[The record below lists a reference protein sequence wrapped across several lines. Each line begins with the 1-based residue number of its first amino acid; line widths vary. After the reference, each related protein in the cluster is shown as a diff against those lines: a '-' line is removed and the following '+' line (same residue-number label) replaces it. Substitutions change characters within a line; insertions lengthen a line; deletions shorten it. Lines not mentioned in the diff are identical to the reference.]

1 MRPLSPALQ
10 GGWPDAALAGRS
22 GAVCDPGSVRGGGA
36 GGGAVRLRPARAAL
50 RARLPAVL
58 LPVPADQP
66 AHRPLRR
73 VDGRPAPLPARG
85 VRRDPRGVAAGP
97 ADDGADLG
105 HRLVRGRRGGGG
117 GRRDRAGVRR
127 ARRGRH
133 RRVHRAGGQ
142 RGAAG
147 LRPQLPD
154 AVRGPDPQR
163 DRPQVRRGGD
173 RGRRDLL
180 LRRRELADPGR
191 PGRPVRARPHP
202 PVRPAV
208 DPARR
213 RRAGLRGPGC
223 DLAYAVC
230 RGQPQAAGG
239 THGRP
244 AAAAG
249 ADPGRG
255 AGDGARQVAAWRLGG
270 GRWPVTAFALTSEQ
284 QDLAE
289 RVRELASGQLRAL
302 AEAGTPGQVNRELI
316 KAMGDL
322 GLLARLFP
330 GVGAGGLSREAAAMD
345 LCLLREALATQS
357 TEAETALALQGLGS
371 YPVLQSGQEEVV
383 RRWLPAVA
391 AGDAVA
397 AFALTEPGAGSDA
410 AALALRAEPD
420 GPGWRLTGEKMW
432 ISNAPEADFYT
443 VFARTTP
450 GAGAR
455 GVSAFVV
462 PADRPGLGGEHLDMI
477 SPHPIGRLVFD
488 GVPVQSAELL
498 GEQDRGFR
506 VAMRTLDLF
515 RPSVGAFAVGM
526 AQAAT
531 DAAVAHAGTRTAF
544 GGPLKDQQAVSH
556 LLAEMATRTEA
567 ARLLVYA
574 AAAAY
579 DATCAAG
586 GAAGAAGS
594 AGGAGGNGLAA
605 KSAMAKLFATETAQ
619 FVVDAAVQLHGARAL
634 RRGHLLEH
642 LYREVRAPRIYE
654 GASEVQRTIIARELY
669 R

>member
-1 MRPLSPALQ
+1 
-10 GGWPDAALAGRS
+10 
-22 GAVCDPGSVRGGGA
+22 
-36 GGGAVRLRPARAAL
+36 
-50 RARLPAVL
+50 
-58 LPVPADQP
+58 
-66 AHRPLRR
+66 
-73 VDGRPAPLPARG
+73 
-85 VRRDPRGVAAGP
+85 
-97 ADDGADLG
+97 
-105 HRLVRGRRGGGG
+105 
-117 GRRDRAGVRR
+117 
-127 ARRGRH
+127 
-133 RRVHRAGGQ
+133 
-142 RGAAG
+142 
-147 LRPQLPD
+147 
-154 AVRGPDPQR
+154 
-163 DRPQVRRGGD
+163 
-173 RGRRDLL
+173 
-180 LRRRELADPGR
+180 
-191 PGRPVRARPHP
+191 
-202 PVRPAV
+202 
-208 DPARR
+208 
-213 RRAGLRGPGC
+213 
-223 DLAYAVC
+223 
-230 RGQPQAAGG
+230 
-239 THGRP
+239 
-244 AAAAG
+244 
-249 ADPGRG
+249 
-255 AGDGARQVAAWRLGG
+255 
-270 GRWPVTAFALTSEQ
+270 VTAFALTPEQ
-284 QDLAE
+284 QDFAE
-289 RVRELASGQLRAL
+289 RVRQIASGQLRAL
-302 AEAGTPGQVNRELI
+302 AEAGTPGHVNRELI

-330 GVGAGGLSREAAAMD
+330 GIGGGGLSREAAALD
-345 LCLLREALATQS
+345 LCILRESLATQN

-371 YPVLQSGQEEVV
+371 YPVLQSGREEVV

-397 AFALTEPGAGSDA
+397 AFALTEPEAGSDA
-410 AALALRAEPD
+410 AALTLRAEPD
-420 GPGWRLTGEKMW
+420 GPGWRLTGEKIW

-443 VFARTTP
+443 VFARTTQ

-462 PADRPGLGGEHLDMI
+462 PADRPGLAGEHLDMI

-488 GVPVQSAELL
+488 GVPVQPAELL
-498 GEQDRGFR
+498 GETDRGFR

-579 DATCAAG
+579 DAAAG
-586 GAAGAAGS
+586 V
-594 AGGAGGNGLAA
+594 GGGGGDGGGKGLAA